1 MGYTT
6 CAPNTWPNITP
17 LQCPSRSLKSPALY
31 LAQALAGA
39 IYSERFWPVSVALV
53 AKAMGATVADSYS
66 RGASLY
72 LRASL
77 NLRGSLRG
85 CFSTGSALRTPID
98 TAAGNNGHQPPIF
111 TGTWHRPIKRLSTVK
126 RLPMPTTSALEQ
138 QTAVLRAD
146 ALHVEQPE
154 TADTLR
160 ADAPLREQREH
171 ALQTELS
178 VASRVCEV
186 APSKQSEWLAVA
198 ASFMSQG
205 KLTESVEEPP
215 KDKRARRLARKNSMT
230 AGDEL
235 YEGWTGTKEGPGRES
250 RGRRY
255 SSSLSSS
262 RSWHCSGGALASS
275 NAGQCLY
282 TEAERVVLEAEQ
294 RTRRALPAAPT
305 SSAASCGAFATAS
318 DTCVASSTLADAE
331 ETAAKQSQSA
341 LEA

>member
-1 MGYTT
+1 
-6 CAPNTWPNITP
+6 
-17 LQCPSRSLKSPALY
+17 
-31 LAQALAGA
+31 
-39 IYSERFWPVSVALV
+39 
-53 AKAMGATVADSYS
+53 
-66 RGASLY
+66 
-72 LRASL
+72 
-77 NLRGSLRG
+77 
-85 CFSTGSALRTPID
+85 
-98 TAAGNNGHQPPIF
+98 
-111 TGTWHRPIKRLSTVK
+111 
-126 RLPMPTTSALEQ
+126 MPTTFAPER
-138 QTAVLRAD
+138 QTAVLRVD

-154 TADTLR
+154 TADT
-160 ADAPLREQREH
+160 
-171 ALQTELS
+171 
-178 VASRVCEV
+178 
-186 APSKQSEWLAVA
+186 SKWLAAA

-282 TEAERVVLEAEQ
+282 TETERVVLEAEQ
-294 RTRRALPAAPT
+294 RTRRALPVAPT